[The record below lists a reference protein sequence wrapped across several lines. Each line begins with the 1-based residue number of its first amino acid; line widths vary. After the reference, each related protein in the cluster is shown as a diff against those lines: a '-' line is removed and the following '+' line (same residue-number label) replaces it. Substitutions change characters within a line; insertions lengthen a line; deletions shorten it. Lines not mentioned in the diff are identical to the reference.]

1 MQRLTSIW
9 FCFIVL
15 FAWQPIFAQIHL
27 TYPTERMVVQRNNN
41 NQATVQVA
49 GSFNQQLDQIT
60 FDVINRISGATSS
73 NVLLLN
79 NPANGQFTSTMTLA
93 GGWWQIIVKGIRN
106 NTVVA
111 RDTLQ
116 RFGVGEVLAIMGHS
130 DAQGSTCIDNTS
142 GSTDNACPT
151 LSGAS
156 DDRVSCI
163 RLNDNNNSADFS
175 SASLSNYENTAD
187 PAYLPGPGN
196 FAHLDT
202 YVGMAP
208 FARFAWF
215 WGYLGDL
222 LVQQLGVPV
231 LFFNGGF
238 GGSNMEHNYKAAYD
252 IPFTHGF
259 VRYDLR
265 MPYANMRSIMNLYT
279 PTTGIRGVLL
289 LHGENDRGNDVTSPT
304 LQTYYKGVIDK
315 VRSEF
320 NMPSLAWS
328 VAVSDYAAGFYP
340 YIRDAQLSVIQTANY
355 NVYRGPDLGAINSQ
369 QDRPDGIHYSPTG
382 QQKVALAWA
391 SALLS
396 GNFFTTS
403 TPYTA
408 QQQPLT
414 SIACA
419 TGNQLVLYQSTAY
432 ARYVWD
438 NGPNTQ
444 SIMAGPGT
452 YSLRVQNSQNR
463 YFFPPAVVVPANV
476 AVSTPAITPTS
487 ATLCAT
493 PSVTLTSGNSTN
505 NAWSTGAATQSI
517 VVTAAG
523 TYSLQAVN
531 PVYGC
536 LSAPATATISAGSAP
551 AIAISPANAT
561 LTSGQSLILN
571 AVGCNGGQLRWSTGS
586 TVAAIAVSPT
596 STTGYSVSCSVG
608 TCTSSAST
616 TVFVPVSSTLPYA
629 DLSLKMAV
637 SNRTPQIG
645 DAVTFTLSVKNSG
658 PGSATTVSFENR
670 LPPNLSFVSSSS
682 LTHANGIVSG
692 TITNL
697 AAGSTAT
704 RTFLAQPLAPGTYQN
719 AAEIMTS
726 TNPDLNSQPGTG
738 TADGQDDAASVDF
751 RTRVNDGA
759 GVYVSPN
766 PNQVPL
772 PGVQPNQPVNGTD
785 VADLSLWIVSDK
797 RITQVGQTVSLTV
810 TVLNGGG
817 ATATNVSV
825 GSEFPAGLQF
835 FSSPSILTYQNGLLS
850 ASLPAIPAGQ
860 RASFS
865 LTVFV
870 TATGQQVY
878 KAQVMTASPADPDSK
893 PANGSF
899 NGEDDTASLDIRVY

>member
-1 MQRLTSIW
+1 MQRITFTWL
-9 FCFIVL
+9 FLIVL
-15 FAWQPIFAQIHL
+15 AFPLPILAQIHI
-27 TYPTERMVVQRNNN
+27 TYPTERMVVQRNNS

-60 FDVINRISGATSS
+60 FDVINRMSGAAST

-93 GGWWQIIVKGIRN
+93 GGWWQIIVKGLRN

-163 RLNDNNNSADFS
+163 RLNDNNNSANFS
-175 SASLSNYENTAD
+175 SVSLSNYENTAD
-187 PAYLPGPGN
+187 PVYLPGTSN

-202 YVGMAP
+202 YVGIAP

-238 GGSNMEHNYKAAYD
+238 GGSSMEHNYKAAYD
-252 IPFTHGF
+252 IPFQHGF
-259 VRYDLR
+259 IRYDLR

-279 PTTGIRGVLL
+279 PSTGIRGVLL
-289 LHGENDRGNDVTSPT
+289 LHGENDRGDGVTSST

-328 VAVSDYAAGFYP
+328 VSISDYAAGFYP
-340 YIRDAQLSVIQTANY
+340 YIRDAQLNVIQTPGY
-355 NVYRGPDLGAINSQ
+355 NAYRGPDLGAINSQ

-391 SALLS
+391 SALVS
-396 GNFFTTS
+396 SNFFTTS
-403 TPYTA
+403 TPYAA
-408 QQQPLT
+408 QQQPLA
-414 SIACA
+414 SIFCA
-419 TGNQLVLYQSTAY
+419 GGNQLTLSQPAGYT
-432 ARYVWD
+432 RYLWD
-438 NGPNTQ
+438 IGLGTQ
-444 SIMAGPGT
+444 SITAGQGT
-452 YSLRVQNSQNR
+452 YSARIRNSQNQ

-476 AVSTPAITPTS
+476 AVATPTLSPAS

-493 PSVTLTSGNSTN
+493 PSVTLTSGNATN
-505 NAWSTGAATQSI
+505 NTWSTGAATQSI
-517 VVTAAG
+517 VVTTAG
-523 TYSLQAVN
+523 TYSVQAVN

-536 LSAPATATISAGSAP
+536 LSAPATATISGGSAP

-571 AVGCNGGQLRWSTGS
+571 AVGCSGGLIRWSTGS
-586 TVAAIAVSPT
+586 TVAAIAVSPAI
-596 STTGYSVSCSVG
+596 TTGYSVSCSVG
-608 TCTSSAST
+608 TCTSSAAT
-616 TVFVPVSSTLPYA
+616 TVFVPVSNTLAYA
-629 DLSLKMAV
+629 DLSMNMVV
-637 SNRTPQIG
+637 SNRTPQIS
-645 DAVTFTLSVKNSG
+645 DVVTYTIGIKNSG

-670 LPPNLSFVSSSS
+670 LPPNLSFVSSPS

-692 TITNL
+692 TISNL
-697 AAGSTAT
+697 AAGSTAI
-704 RTFLAQPLAPGTYQN
+704 RTFQARPTAAGTYLN
-719 AAEIMTS
+719 AAEIIAS
-726 TNPDLNSQPGTG
+726 SNPDPNSQPFTGTG
-738 TADGQDDAASVDF
+738 DGQDDAASADF
-751 RTRVNDGA
+751 RTRVNVSSD
-759 GVYVSPN
+759 VFVSPN

-772 PGVQPNQPVNGTD
+772 PAVLSNQPVNGPD
-785 VADLSLWIVSDK
+785 VADLSVLVVSDK
-797 RITQVGQTVSLTV
+797 RITQLGQLVSFTV
-810 TVLNGGG
+810 TVMNAGG
-817 ATATNVSV
+817 ATATNVTV
-825 GSEFPAGLQF
+825 GSEFPFGLQF
-835 FSSPSILTYQNGLLS
+835 YSSPSILTFQNGLLS
-850 ASLPAIPAGQ
+850 ASLPAIPVGQ
-860 RASFS
+860 SASFS
-865 LTVFV
+865 LSTLV
-870 TATGQQVY
+870 TGTGTQIY
-878 KAQVMTASPADPDSK
+878 KVQIMTANPADPDSK